1 MFTLL
6 ERTKRKQGR
15 VIISLFALPLP
26 KITKEKQ
33 GTIGFIPFCHA
44 LSPKKNIK
52 KQGRMCPSLPSPKKS
67 KVGFILICFL
77 F

>member
-6 ERTKRKQGR
+6 KRTKKKQGR

-44 LSPKKNIK
+44 PSPKKNIE
-52 KQGRMCPSLPSPKKS
+52 KQGWMCPTLPSPKKN
-67 KVGFILICFL
+67 KVGFLLICFL

>member
-6 ERTKRKQGR
+6 ERTKKKQGK
-15 VIISLFALPLP
+15 VVISLFALPLP

-33 GTIGFIPFCHA
+33 GRVGFIPFYHA
-44 LSPKKNIK
+44 PSPKRNIE
-52 KQGRMCPSLPSPKKS
+52 KQGRMCPTLPSPKES
-67 KVGFILICFL
+67 KVSSILIYFL